1 MNAMQC
7 NAVKKFDIRTK
18 QGCFKLHLYIF
29 VEPLEVVARVTT
41 FTLKKIMIF
50 FPLSLGIASAI
61 EIWTYDNPNCGG
73 EAASLQSQPVR
84 ILFR

>member
-1 MNAMQC
+1 M
-7 NAVKKFDIRTK
+7 F
-18 QGCFKLHLYIF
+18 FKLHLLIIYTYIF
-29 VEPLEVVARVTT
+29 VEPLEGVADSENIYI
-41 FTLKKIMIF
+41 LIKKIMIF
-50 FPLSLGIASAI
+50 FPLCLGIASAI